1 MKPQLPLCFSLIAC
15 LGLAGCQEKTASTPT
30 ASQPEWLAVPALPI
44 LQSAVF
50 SLADALAPHKNPLA
64 MEQICALAKGETQQA
79 NVNHFIQ
86 QQGGNAQSIPPQG
99 HPLSLLVNGDR
110 QAQTRA
116 CAAYLAISVLS
127 PLSLNG
133 LLVEQASAP
142 PQDKNKP
149 VEKREPQIDQA
160 KLLASLPGKLAIAQT
175 NADFFAL
182 IATELQQRPGL
193 TLEQYRQLSMEMFVG
208 LAADYLLR
216 LKEQTPPPGT
226 EYKVLKLDA
235 DQFMFVSSTR
245 TLFEYDFSGL
255 KLQQNGMTWF
265 GEGKLLGKDYF
276 LKVAYLP
283 STATQ
288 LKNTPTP

>member
-1 MKPQLPLCFSLIAC
+1 MKPQLPLCFGLIAC
-15 LGLAGCQEKTASTPT
+15 LGLAGCQEKTAPPPT
-30 ASQPEWLAVPALPI
+30 ASHPQWLDVPALPI

-50 SLADALAPHKNPLA
+50 SLADALAPHKNPLV
-64 MEQICALAKGETQQA
+64 MEQICALAKGETQQE
-79 NVNHFIQ
+79 NVNRFIQ
-86 QQGGNAQSIPPQG
+86 QQGGNAQNIPPQG

-110 QAQTRA
+110 KTQARA

-127 PLSLNG
+127 PMSLNG
-133 LLVEQASAP
+133 LLVEPAGAP
-142 PQDKNKP
+142 PGDKNKP
-149 VEKREPQIDQA
+149 AEKPAPQVDQA

-182 IATELQQRPGL
+182 IATELQHRPGL
-193 TLEQYRQLSMEMFVG
+193 TLEQYRQLSMTMFTG
-208 LAADYLLR
+208 LTEDYLQR

-235 DQFMFVSSTR
+235 DQFTFVSSTR

-255 KLQQNGMTWF
+255 RLQQNGMIWF

-283 STATQ
+283 ATAKR
-288 LKNTPTP
+288 LNDTPAP